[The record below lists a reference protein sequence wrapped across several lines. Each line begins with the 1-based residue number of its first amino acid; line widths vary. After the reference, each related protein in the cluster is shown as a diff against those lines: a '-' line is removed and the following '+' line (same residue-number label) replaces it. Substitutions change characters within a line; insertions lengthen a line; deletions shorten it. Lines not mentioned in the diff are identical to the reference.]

1 MGGIK
6 MIEVLWTLQE
16 APYRKGARGNIEF
29 RPLPTI
35 VT

>member
-16 APYRKGARGNIEF
+16 APHREGARGNIEF
-29 RPLPTI
+29 RPLSTI